1 MRPLVGKYR
10 LRNREDFYSHPAC
23 LGQVFALLLHVLV
36 RPAEHFNNSA
46 FLAALVNCR
55 LVHIDCL
62 PNEID
67 WLLSNGE
74 LLAVIVG
81 GLHCKGECVGSEG
94 ASSGKSA

>member
-1 MRPLVGKYR
+1 
-10 LRNREDFYSHPAC
+10 
-23 LGQVFALLLHVLV
+23 V
-36 RPAEHFNNSA
+36 RPAEHFDNSA
-46 FLAALVNCR
+46 FLTALVNLR
-55 LVHIDCL
+55 LIHSGCL

-94 ASSGKSA
+94 ASSGEGA